1 MAKKSKTPFSE
12 VHELSK
18 TATLFESIHNL
29 LEWDQ
34 ETYMPKEAIDYRGQ
48 QLELM
53 ASLVHKHRTSPSFK
67 KALSK
72 LINLETGAIED
83 DTLTIE
89 QIAAARE
96 WRRDYL
102 KSSKLPSSFVKQL
115 AKLSSKSIHVWSEAK
130 RHNDFKQFAP
140 YLEKIVA
147 LNKKKADYLGFKEHP
162 YDALLD
168 LYEPEMTTAY
178 LTPLFAKLK
187 IALTELLKGIQ
198 AKPKNHHH
206 FFKHD
211 YAAHSQIRFGHH
223 LLEAM
228 GFTKEMS
235 RLDLSSHPFCNSL
248 NPKDVRMTTRIIPN
262 QPLSNI
268 FSVIHEG
275 GHGIYEAQLN
285 ESMYGTPLCSAI
297 SLGLHESQSRFWET
311 IIGRSLPFWQHFF
324 PLLQKEFP
332 MQLGN
337 ANLDDFY
344 KAVNNV
350 ESSLIRV
357 EADEVTYCLHVIIR
371 FELEKSLIEGSL
383 KVKDLPLAWNDKMR
397 TYLGISPSSDG
408 EGCLQDIHWSM
419 GAMGYFPTYALGNL
433 YAAQFFESF
442 EKAHPY
448 WKERVSKGELLFI
461 KEWLKENLHKYGR
474 QYTPHEIVKKIT
486 GRDLEEKPY
495 VKYLNEKYK
504 KIYHL

>member
-12 VHELSK
+12 VQELSK
-18 TATLFESIHNL
+18 TAALFESIHNM

-34 ETYMPKEAIDYRGQ
+34 ETYMPKDAIDYRGQ

-67 KALSK
+67 KALSQ

-83 DTLTIE
+83 TTLTPE

-102 KSSKLPSSFVKQL
+102 KASKLPSSFVKQL

-140 YLEKIVA
+140 YLQKIVT
-147 LNKKKADYLGFKEHP
+147 LNRKKADYLGFKEHP

-187 IALTELLKGIQ
+187 ISLTELLKGIQ
-198 AKPKNHHH
+198 AKPKTHHN
-206 FFKHD
+206 FFKHA

-235 RLDLSSHPFCNSL
+235 RLDLSSHPFCNAL

-275 GHGIYEAQLN
+275 GHGLYEAQLN
-285 ESMYGTPLCSAI
+285 ESLYGTPLCSAI

-311 IIGRSLPFWQHFF
+311 LIGRSLPFWQHFF

-332 MQLGN
+332 SQLSN
-337 ANLDDFY
+337 AHLDDFY

-357 EADEVTYCLHVIIR
+357 EADEVTYCLHVILR
-371 FELEKSLIEGSL
+371 FEIEKSLIEGSL
-383 KVKDLPLAWNDKMR
+383 QVKDLPLAWNDKMR

-442 EKAHPY
+442 EKAHPN
-448 WKERVSKGELLFI
+448 WKEKVSKGELLFI
-461 KEWLKENLHKYGR
+461 KEWLKENLHKHGR